1 METKEHGFWNEQIV
15 YIGKT
20 NRCPWALLVQ
30 IIDTGR
36 YTVYEECVQ
45 FFMHFSAMIE
55 IRLFPATLLVY
66 NLGIY

>member
-36 YTVYEECVQ
+36 YTVYEERFNNVTE
-45 FFMHFSAMIE
+45 MFSATSK
-55 IRLFPATLLVY
+55 RLFVLK
-66 NLGIY
+66 